1 MKINEVEAL
10 AGITKKNIRF
20 YEEQGLLSPKRDA
33 GNGYREYGEA
43 ELAAL
48 RRIKLLRKLGVP
60 IGEIRLLLEG
70 GQTVGDVMRRHLVHL
85 EREQRNLEQAAA
97 LCRELQSFDAPTSEL
112 DAEAMLARMETLERG
127 GAVFYVDIAFNPG
140 NSLDTLLRIGKDAPL
155 HSTSSGKLLLSAHT
169 DAAVERII
177 TEKGLPKLTANTITN
192 KKDLRKELAKIREN
206 GYAID
211 NEECEEGHKCLS
223 VPIRDY
229 TGQICGA
236 ISAFDHSDV
245 MSEERMLTELLPAC
259 RKTAGEIS
267 ARLGYSGSLS
277 S

>member
-1 MKINEVEAL
+1 MKQPDSKHQSL
-10 AGITKKNIRF
+10 SSLR
-20 YEEQGLLSPKRDA
+20 LLTILEYLSEKRAPARLTDIA
-33 GNGYREYGEA
+33 KD
-43 ELAAL
+43 LSL
-48 RRIKLLRKLGVP
+48 TQPTLLRYLSALVGEGYAYQDRVTGGYALTWRICR
-60 IGEIRLLLEG
+60 IG
-70 GQTVGDVMRRHLVHL
+70 H
-85 EREQRNLEQAAA
+85 NLESDLNLRSLVGPFLNDLSEQQNVGA
-97 LCRELQSFDAPTSEL
+97 LFAT
-112 DAEAMLARMETLERG
+112 ERG

-245 MSEERMLTELLPAC
+245 MSEQRMMTELLPAC